1 MKAVVSTKQ
10 GPPEVLQV
18 HEVEKPQPGV
28 GEILVKVHAGTVTRG
43 DAIMRN
49 MNPLMLIPMRLFGI
63 KRKRTPGHEL
73 AGEVV
78 EVGKNVSR
86 FAVGDKV
93 FGTTT
98 GLSVGAN
105 AEYVCL
111 PEEWKSGVLAK
122 MPKGATFEEA
132 AAIPVGGMTALDIL
146 NKAKIQPQ
154 DKVLIYGASGSV
166 GTYAVQLAKK
176 HFGANVTG
184 VSSSKNVTLVKVL
197 GADEVIDYTETHISQ
212 IEQKYDVVF
221 DAVGKLSSKDA
232 KALLR
237 EGGTLLSVRTPTKES
252 EENLQILA
260 DLFEAGK
267 LKVVTDCTYP
277 LEQIVA
283 AHQRVESGHKVGNL
297 VITMSHSE

>member
-18 HEVEKPQPGV
+18 QEVEKPQPGD

-43 DAIMRN
+43 DVIMRK
-49 MNPLMLIPMRLFGI
+49 MNPLMLLPMRLFGI
-63 KRKRTPGHEL
+63 KKKRTPGHEL

-78 EVGKNVSR
+78 EVGKNVTR

-105 AEYVCL
+105 AEYVRL
-111 PEEWKSGVLAK
+111 PENWKSGVLVK
-122 MPKGATFEEA
+122 MPKDAAYEEV

-146 NKAKIQPQ
+146 NKGKIKPG

-176 HFGANVTG
+176 HFDAIITG
-184 VSSSKNVTLVKVL
+184 VCSTKNVTLVKVL
-197 GADEVIDYTETHISQ
+197 GADEVIDYTETDISQ
-212 IEQKYDVVF
+212 IDQKFDVVF
-221 DAVGKLSSKDA
+221 DAVGKLSSADA
-232 KALLR
+232 KALLK

-283 AHQRVESGHKVGNL
+283 AHQRVESGHKVGNV
-297 VITMSHSE
+297 VITMNHGE

>member
-18 HEVEKPQPGV
+18 QEVEKPQPGD

-43 DAIMRN
+43 DAILRN

-146 NKAKIQPQ
+146 NKAKIQAQ
-154 DKVLIYGASGSV
+154 EKVLIYGASGSV

-221 DAVGKLSSKDA
+221 DAVGKLSSADA
-232 KALLR
+232 KALLK